1 MHREFI
7 YTPTFDKRWER
18 LKLSDTDLRELEQ
31 LLLEDP
37 ERGDTETGTGGIK
50 KMRFAPSRSNQGK
63 SGSYRVVYLNIPV
76 TDRTICILIFTK
88 SEQAS
93 LSKEEKNEL
102 KKLSSQL
109 KQLYGQP

>member
-18 LKLSDTDLRELEQ
+18 LTLSDTDLRELEQ

-50 KMRFAPSRSNQGK
+50 KNAFCSFPFESGKKWFVPRGLSQYPRNRSNDLHFNFHQIGTSK
-63 SGSYRVVYLNIPV
+63 
-76 TDRTICILIFTK
+76 LI
-88 SEQAS
+88 ERR
-93 LSKEEKNEL
+93 
-102 KKLSSQL
+102 KK
-109 KQLYGQP
+109 

>member
-63 SGSYRVVYLNIPV
+63 KWFVPCGLSQYSC
-76 TDRTICILIFTK
+76 DRSNDLYFDFYQIGTSKLI
-88 SEQAS
+88 ERR
-93 LSKEEKNEL
+93 
-102 KKLSSQL
+102 KK
-109 KQLYGQP
+109 